1 MSGELEAPRT
11 VTELSTLLI
20 PVKGRQLMV
29 PNVAVAEIIH
39 YVEPYAME
47 DVPNWLL
54 GTIDWR
60 NQVLPLISF
69 EAINDE
75 PFAARAGPRRV
86 AVFNGLSANDRLPFY
101 AMLSQGAP
109 RLMRV
114 EPEDIVRD
122 TEHSLGPA
130 EAMVVSVHGELAVI
144 PNLEFIE
151 SQVLTLL

>member
-1 MSGELEAPRT
+1 MSGEIQLPRT
-11 VTELSTLLI
+11 ITELSTLLI
-20 PVKGRQLMV
+20 PVRGRQLLV

-39 YVEPYAME
+39 FVAPYTME

-75 PFAARAGPRRV
+75 PFAAREGPRRV
-86 AVFNGLSANDRLPFY
+86 AVFNGLHHNERLPFY
-101 AMLSQGAP
+101 AMLSLGAP

-114 EPEDIVRD
+114 EPEDILK
-122 TEHSLGPA
+122 ENGHGLGPA
-130 EAMVVSVHGELAVI
+130 ESMVVSLHGENAVI